1 MTIFVGGA
9 AAPRGSSMASWG
21 IAGRH
26 FSTVRAG
33 LARVRT
39 KGFRRIKTFS
49 TTSTAAWLGGR

>member
-1 MTIFVGGA
+1 
-9 AAPRGSSMASWG
+9 MASWG